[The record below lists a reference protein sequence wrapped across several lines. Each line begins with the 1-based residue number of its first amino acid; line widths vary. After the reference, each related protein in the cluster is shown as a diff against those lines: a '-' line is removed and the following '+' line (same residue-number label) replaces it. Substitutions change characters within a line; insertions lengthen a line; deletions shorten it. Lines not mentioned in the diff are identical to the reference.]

1 VHNQKG
7 RDLNASTHGWKRAE
21 AAARTLTLEYQGL
34 VTCLAVEM
42 AVNEENEQ
50 RALHGELAMLEE
62 AWKEAEEVG
71 AIADQLSLP
80 GSVDDQLTE
89 LKGRGSVS

>member
-1 VHNQKG
+1 
-7 RDLNASTHGWKRAE
+7 
-21 AAARTLTLEYQGL
+21 
-34 VTCLAVEM
+34 M